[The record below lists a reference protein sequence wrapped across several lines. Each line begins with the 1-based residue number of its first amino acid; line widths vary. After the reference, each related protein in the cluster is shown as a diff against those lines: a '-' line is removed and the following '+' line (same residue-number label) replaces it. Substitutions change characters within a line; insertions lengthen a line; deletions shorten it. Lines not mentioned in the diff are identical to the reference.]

1 MILKLQID
9 LKKLL
14 DIPSSNIG
22 MANECTTYYLTYSDN
37 FLLNIS
43 WSFSSTSYWKYHTCH
58 LLTYLV
64 HKIISSCHLWSLLIT
79 FASCNN
85 LQCVK
90 LNTNHVVQQL
100 VCNAGWLKLHKYSF
114 LSSPL
119 LWWYYT
125 QPTMN
130 TSNTFTLYFIWGKI
144 RCFRLSY
151 KPHWKGWNHKKNL
164 S

>member
-1 MILKLQID
+1 MNVL
-9 LKKLL
+9 
-14 DIPSSNIG
+14 
-22 MANECTTYYLTYSDN
+22 CTYYLTYSDN

-100 VCNAGWLKLHKYSF
+100 ACNAGWLKLHKYSF
-114 LSSPL
+114 LSYPPL
-119 LWWYYT
+119 FFDDTIHNLQWIPQT
-125 QPTMN
+125 P
-130 TSNTFTLYFIWGKI
+130 LHFISFGRK
-144 RCFRLSY
+144 LDVSD
-151 KPHWKGWNHKKNL
+151 
-164 S
+164 